1 MSRKAVRYLQMIFII
16 FSLAITGCSVNSQD
30 SIVNSHAEAFLT
42 KNNELQFRFK
52 INEKILNGKEVY
64 KVKVSIHNDRL
75 ASALG
80 MSEIVYGA
88 NANLKGEYIEADN
101 KNNYI
106 FMNPIPLIK
115 DLHVYEIE
123 EMIISKDAVSV
134 EVYNDEEVFA
144 KAFLTNFS
152 SQL

>member
-1 MSRKAVRYLQMIFII
+1 MGRKAVRYLQIIFIS
-16 FSLAITGCSVNSQD
+16 FSLAITGCSLGNQD

-52 INEKILNGKEVY
+52 INEKILSGKEVY
-64 KVKVSIHNDRL
+64 KVKVSIHNERL

-80 MSEIVYGA
+80 MNEIVYGA
-88 NANLKGEYIEADN
+88 NENLKGEYIEVDK
-101 KNNYI
+101 KNNFI

-134 EVYNDEEVFA
+134 EVFNDEEVFA
-144 KAFLTNFS
+144 KAYLTNFS